1 MFGQARRSQ
10 SFASY
15 TGEEAAARHQQT
27 AEDAVE
33 DLLAKMVDS
42 WEKDELYLAEH
53 MAALL
58 QAPLLDLLAGGTDR
72 LCTECAHMYRLI
84 DRLESDDGES

>member
-15 TGEEAAARHQQT
+15 TGAEAAARHQQT

-33 DLLAKMVDS
+33 DLLAKMVET

-58 QAPLLDLLAGGTDR
+58 QAPLLDLIAGATER
-72 LCTECAHMYRLI
+72 LCSECEHMYRLI
-84 DRLESDDGES
+84 DEISPDEDES